1 MEAIDPHDIVAALNV
16 PYTKQG
22 VWIWLAS
29 PNRNLGNERP
39 IDLLAAGKQERV
51 VREIERI
58 SPYGDERSAPAL
70 DLVPARGDEGVE
82 KR

>member
-1 MEAIDPHDIVAALNV
+1 MGEAISPHHIVEALNV
-16 PYTKQG
+16 TYTRQG
-22 VWIWLAS
+22 VWIWLSS

-58 SPYGDERSAPAL
+58 SPYLDEEDS
-70 DLVPARGDEGVE
+70 
-82 KR
+82 